1 MPQTNQ
7 IEIVQYNRGTVS
19 IVLDDIISETLL
31 TLLINDTIVG
41 SFICSWMHIEYL
53 VIGYLFC
60 EGWIT
65 SMGDLLSLEVREPDA
80 QALVYIPKSRFQ
92 NKNRDSFLSSGCG
105 HKMQSSTPL
114 VPSPRMKGD
123 FSITPSVVIDSMKQ
137 FQKASTL
144 FQSTGGVHSVALVS
158 PNREWILEEDIGRHN
173 ALDKAIGFGLQHG
186 IPFEKSFIMTSGR
199 ISSDMVQKIVPLPI
213 PLLISK
219 SAATDAA
226 IQIANR
232 IDLTLIGFARG
243 ERFNIYT
250 QPDRIQ
256 EEKS

>member
-1 MPQTNQ
+1 LLQTNR
-7 IEIVQYNRGTVS
+7 IEMVQYNRGAFSVMP
-19 IVLDDIISETLL
+19 DEIISETLL
-31 TLLINDTIVG
+31 TLVINDTVIT

-53 VIGYLFC
+53 IIGYLFC
-60 EGWIT
+60 EGWIS
-65 SMGDLLSLEVREPDA
+65 SMDDLLSLEVREPEA
-80 QALVYIPKSRFQ
+80 QGLVYIPKNRFQ
-92 NKNRDSFLSSGCG
+92 NKNRDSFLSTGCG

-114 VPSPRMKGD
+114 SPSPRMKGD
-123 FSITPSVVIDSMKQ
+123 FHLSPSVVIESMKQ
-137 FQKASTL
+137 FQKTSAL

-158 PNREWILEEDIGRHN
+158 PNRNWIIEEDIGRHN
-173 ALDKAIGFGLQHG
+173 ALDKAIGYGLQHE
-186 IPFEKSFIMTSGR
+186 IPFEKTFIMTSGR

-226 IQIANR
+226 IRIANR
-232 IDLTLIGFARG
+232 IGLTLIGFARG